1 MHMAVLLGHG
11 AAHGHLRVG
20 TTRWQSVFIAVVIF
34 FCPLLATGLIW
45 AGRRAGLILFGLSFG
60 SSFVFGV
67 YYHFVLAG
75 RDNVFSAGHTGWA
88 LCFGMTALAL
98 AFLELMGCVWS
109 GRVVLGLSQQY
120 QTRHEGFVGS

>member
-1 MHMAVLLGHG
+1 HQRTSMIFAFRALGAHTFAGSIACGASLKGPVKSATLFILMHMAVLLGHG

-20 TTRWQSVFIAVVIF
+20 ATRWQSVFIAVVIF

-75 RDNVFSAGHTGWA
+75 RDN
-88 LCFGMTALAL
+88 
-98 AFLELMGCVWS
+98 
-109 GRVVLGLSQQY
+109 
-120 QTRHEGFVGS
+120 